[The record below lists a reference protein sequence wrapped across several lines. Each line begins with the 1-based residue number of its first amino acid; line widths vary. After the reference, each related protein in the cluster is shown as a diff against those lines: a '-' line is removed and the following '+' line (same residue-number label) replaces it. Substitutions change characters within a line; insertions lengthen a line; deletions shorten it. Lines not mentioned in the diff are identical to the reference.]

1 MQWFFCINKSII
13 FAKEVLKMEE
23 YKLHRNIICIDLK
36 SFYASVEC
44 AISGLDPFKTPLVV
58 ADKERGGGS
67 IVLAVSPYLKQFG
80 VPNRCRVY
88 ELPKNIGIIYRKPKM
103 ERYLEYSTKIV
114 EIYLR
119 FVSEEDIYVYSVD
132 EVFIDLT
139 EYLTYYNTNDYD
151 FARKILDTIYKET
164 KIYGTCGIGPNMLIA
179 KLALDIESKHSP
191 DFIAKWSYEDLPTKL
206 WPVTPL
212 SKMWGIGRNM
222 EHNLNH
228 MGIYKVEDL
237 AKYDVKKLK
246 KKFGVIGE
254 ELYYHSH
261 GIDMSMIQE
270 KMNIK
275 PVSKSYGI
283 GQTLFHDYYR
293 PEIFQII
300 REMVDDVCRR
310 LRIGKKLAKTVHFGL
325 AYSKN
330 VGGGF
335 ARQMT
340 LDAPSQ
346 NESHIYRA
354 CLKIMD
360 KFYDDSP
367 IRVVRVSVTNLIE
380 KKAYQINLFEDINEV
395 LKEQAVFSAMDE
407 IKERFGK
414 NSVNRASSELKS
426 STIKARN
433 DMIGGH
439 HA

>member
-1 MQWFFCINKSII
+1 
-13 FAKEVLKMEE
+13 
-23 YKLHRNIICIDLK
+23 
-36 SFYASVEC
+36 
-44 AISGLDPFKTPLVV
+44 
-58 ADKERGGGS
+58 
-67 IVLAVSPYLKQFG
+67 
-80 VPNRCRVY
+80 
-88 ELPKNIGIIYRKPKM
+88 
-103 ERYLEYSTKIV
+103 
-114 EIYLR
+114 
-119 FVSEEDIYVYSVD
+119 
-132 EVFIDLT
+132 
-139 EYLTYYNTNDYD
+139 
-151 FARKILDTIYKET
+151 
-164 KIYGTCGIGPNMLIA
+164 
-179 KLALDIESKHSP
+179 
-191 DFIAKWSYEDLPTKL
+191 
-206 WPVTPL
+206 
-212 SKMWGIGRNM
+212 
-222 EHNLNH
+222 
-228 MGIYKVEDL
+228 
-237 AKYDVKKLK
+237 
-246 KKFGVIGE
+246 
-254 ELYYHSH
+254 
-261 GIDMSMIQE
+261 MSMIQE

-275 PVSKSYGI
+275 PASKSYGI
-283 GQTLFHDYYR
+283 GQTLFRDYYR

-330 VGGGF
+330 IGGGF
-335 ARQMT
+335 SRQMT

-346 NESHIYRA
+346 NESHIYRV
-354 CLKIMD
+354 CLMIMD

>member
-1 MQWFFCINKSII
+1 
-13 FAKEVLKMEE
+13 MEE
-23 YKLHRNIICIDLK
+23 YKMYKNIICIDLK

-67 IVLAVSPYLKQFG
+67 IVLAVSPYLKTFG

-88 ELPKNIGIIYRKPKM
+88 ELPKNIDIIYRKPKM

-139 EYLTYYNTNDYD
+139 EYLNYYKMTDYE
-151 FARKILDTIYKET
+151 FASMVLKTIYNET

-179 KLALDIESKHSP
+179 KLALDIESKHSS
-191 DFIAKWSYEDLPTKL
+191 DFIAKWDYADLPTKL
-206 WPVTPL
+206 WTVSPL

-222 EHNLNH
+222 ERNLNQL
-228 MGIYKVEDL
+228 GIFKIEDL

-246 KKFGVIGE
+246 KKFGIVGE
-254 ELYYHSH
+254 ELYYHTH
-261 GIDMSMIQE
+261 GIDMSLIQQ

-283 GQTLFHDYYR
+283 GQTLFQDYYK
-293 PEIFQII
+293 PEVYQII

-310 LRIGKKLAKTVHFGL
+310 LRLSKKMAKTVHFGL
-325 AYSKN
+325 AYSKEI
-330 VGGGF
+330 GGGF
-335 ARQMT
+335 ARQMK
-340 LDAPSQ
+340 LDQPSQ
-346 NESHIYRA
+346 NQSHVFRA
-354 CLKIMD
+354 CLILMN
-360 KFYDDSP
+360 KFYDNSP
-367 IRVVRVSVTNLIE
+367 IRVVKISVTNLVD
-380 KKAYQINLFEDINEV
+380 KKGYQVSLFEDVNAV
-395 LKEQAVFSAMDE
+395 VKENAVFSAMDE
-407 IKERFGK
+407 IKEKFGK
-414 NSVNRASSELKS
+414 NSVNRASSELKH

-439 HA
+439 NA